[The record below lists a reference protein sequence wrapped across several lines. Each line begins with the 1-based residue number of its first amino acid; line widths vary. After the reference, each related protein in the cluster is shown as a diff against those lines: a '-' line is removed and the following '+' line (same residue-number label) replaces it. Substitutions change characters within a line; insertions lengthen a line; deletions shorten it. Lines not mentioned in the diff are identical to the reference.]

1 MQFIGTFW
9 AMVPPIVTIIMGLAT
24 KKVNLSLI
32 TGLLLGVLLY
42 CGFAPGSSL
51 VTMVSVINESVSSH
65 IGHLLFA
72 VLLGM
77 FVYLITQSGASQSY
91 GEWAV
96 RKLKTK
102 KSSLLATAGLGIL
115 IFVDDYFN
123 CLTVGTVMR
132 PLTDRHKISREKLA
146 YIIDTTAAPVCILAP
161 ISSWAAGVSSSL
173 PPGSDID
180 GFNLFLR
187 TMPMN
192 YYALFSI
199 FMVFLIIIMNF
210 DFGLM
215 KHFEKETMLHP
226 RIEDIAVG
234 KTDDKGTGADPSKA
248 PGNAGSFNASGAGSS
263 SSKVTEGRGRARVF
277 DLLLPVIFLVAA
289 CVFFMAYTG
298 GFFTGEVG
306 LVDAF
311 ANCDAVAACCIGTF
325 LADLFMLFL
334 YVPRKIYTFNQ
345 YMDGLEQGFRNMVPA
360 MLLLS
365 LAWSLGNICGE
376 SYLDAGSFIAGIVDR
391 FNVPLE
397 SMPMFFFIAAIILAF
412 ATGTSW
418 GTFVILIPMEISV
431 FAGADTALMVM
442 TTAAVLG
449 GSVCGDH
456 LSPISDTTILSSAG
470 AQCDHLNHVQTQVI
484 YGALVAAISF
494 LCYILAGVTQNSVL
508 GLIAGTILLVAV
520 LSGLKLRDMRM
531 EKAKE

>member
-1 MQFIGTFW
+1 MRTVGTFW
-9 AMVPPIVTIIMGLAT
+9 ALVPSIVTIIMGLKT

-42 CGFAPGSSL
+42 CGFQPGSSL
-51 VTMVSVINESVSSH
+51 TTLVGVISQSVSEH
-65 IGHLLFA
+65 VGHLLFA

-91 GEWAV
+91 GEWAA
-96 RKLKTK
+96 RKMKTK
-102 KSSLLATAGLGIL
+102 RASLLATAGLGIL

-132 PLTDRHKISREKLA
+132 PLTDRNRISREKLA

-173 PPGSDID
+173 PPDSGID

-187 TMPMN
+187 TMPCN
-192 YYALFSI
+192 YYALLSI
-199 FMVFLIIIMNF
+199 LMVFLLIFLNF
-210 DFGLM
+210 DFGKM
-215 KHFEKETMLHP
+215 KKFEAYTQEHP
-226 RIEDIAVG
+226 KIEDTVSQDTG
-234 KTDDKGTGADPSKA
+234 KS
-248 PGNAGSFNASGAGSS
+248 
-263 SSKVTEGRGRARVF
+263 RAKVF
-277 DLLLPVIFLVAA
+277 DLLLPVVFLVGA

-325 LADLFMLFL
+325 LADIFMLFL
-334 YVPRKIYTFNQ
+334 YVPRKIYTFDQ
-345 YMDGLEQGFRNMVPA
+345 YMEALEKGFHNMVPA
-360 MLLLS
+360 MLLLC
-365 LAWSLGNICGE
+365 LAWSLGNVCSGG
-376 SYLDAGSFIAGIVDR
+376 YLDAGAFISGVVNK
-391 FNVPLE
+391 FHVPLE
-397 SMPMFFFIAAIILAF
+397 SMPMFFFLAALLLSFSI
-412 ATGTSW
+412 GTSW
-418 GTFVILIPMEISV
+418 GTFVILIPMEVSV
-431 FAGADTALMVM
+431 FAGADTALMVL

-470 AQCDHLNHVQTQVI
+470 AQCEHINHVQTQMI

-494 LCYILAGVTQNSVL
+494 ACYILAGITGNSPL
-508 GLIAGTILLVAV
+508 GLLTGAV
-520 LSGLKLRDMRM
+520 LLSVILGALKVKDRRSAAPA
-531 EKAKE
+531 EAAKRSA

>member
-1 MQFIGTFW
+1 MKLIGTFW
-9 AMVPPIVTIIMGLAT
+9 AMVPSFVTIIMGLTT
-24 KKVNLSLI
+24 KDVNLSLI

-51 VTMVSVINESVSSH
+51 VTLVGVINESVSSH

-77 FVYLITQSGASQSY
+77 FVYLITKSGASQSY
-91 GEWAV
+91 GEWAARRV
-96 RKLKTK
+96 KTK
-102 KSSLLATAGLGIL
+102 RASLLATAGLGIL

-132 PLTDRHKISREKLA
+132 PLTDRNRISREKLA

-173 PPGSDID
+173 PPGTDID
-180 GFNLFLR
+180 GFQLFLR
-187 TMPMN
+187 TMPGN

-199 FMVFLIIIMNF
+199 FMVFLIIALNF
-210 DFGLM
+210 DFGPM
-215 KHFEKETMLHP
+215 KKYEAETVAHP
-226 RIEDIAVG
+226 RIEDEEPE
-234 KTDDKGTGADPSKA
+234 TQ
-248 PGNAGSFNASGAGSS
+248 
-263 SSKVTEGRGRARVF
+263 ERGHAKVF
-277 DLLLPVIFLVAA
+277 DLLLPVVFLVAA

-298 GFFTGEVG
+298 GFFTGEVS

-325 LADLFMLFL
+325 LADVFMLLL
-334 YVPRKIYTFNQ
+334 YVPRKIYTFRQ
-345 YMDGLEQGFRNMVPA
+345 YMGALEEGFRNMVPA

-365 LAWSLGNICGE
+365 LAWSLGNICSE
-376 SYLDAGSFIAGIVDR
+376 SYLDAGGFIAGLVND
-391 FNVPLE
+391 FHVPLQ
-397 SMPMFFFIAAIILAF
+397 SMPMFFFLAALILSF
-412 ATGTSW
+412 SIGTSW

-470 AQCDHLNHVQTQVI
+470 AQCDHLRHVQTQFV

-494 LCYILAGVTQNSVL
+494 LCYILAGMTESNLL
-508 GLIAGTILLVAV
+508 GLAAGAVLLVAALFV
-520 LSGLKLRDMRM
+520 LKVRDLRLARSGNGQRS
-531 EKAKE
+531 

>member
-1 MQFIGTFW
+1 
-9 AMVPPIVTIIMGLAT
+9 MVPSIVTIIMGLKT

-42 CGFAPGSSL
+42 CGFAPGTSL
-51 VTMVSVINESVSSH
+51 VTAVTVICDSVSSH

-91 GEWAV
+91 GEWAS
-96 RKLKTK
+96 RRIKTK
-102 KSSLLATAGLGIL
+102 RASLLATAGLGIL

-132 PLTDRHKISREKLA
+132 PLTDRNKISREKLA

-173 PPGSDID
+173 PPDSGID
-180 GFNLFLR
+180 GFQLFLR
-187 TMPMN
+187 TMPNN
-192 YYALFSI
+192 YYALLSI
-199 FMVFLIIIMNF
+199 FMVFLLILLNF
-210 DFGLM
+210 DFGKM
-215 KHFEKETMLHP
+215 KQYETYTQTHP
-226 RIEDIAVG
+226 RIEDVAPMSEG
-234 KTDDKGTGADPSKA
+234 K
-248 PGNAGSFNASGAGSS
+248 
-263 SSKVTEGRGRARVF
+263 GRAKVF

-298 GFFTGEVG
+298 GFFTGEVS

-334 YVPRKIYTFNQ
+334 YVPRKIYTFEQ
-345 YMDGLEQGFRNMVPA
+345 CMDALEKGFHNMVPA

-365 LAWSLGNICGE
+365 LAWSLGSVCSGE
-376 SYLDAGSFIAGIVDR
+376 YLDTGGFIAGVVEE
-391 FNVPLE
+391 FHVSLNL
-397 SMPMFFFIAAIILAF
+397 MPMFFFLAALVLSFSI
-412 ATGTSW
+412 GTSW
-418 GTFVILIPMEISV
+418 GTFVILIPMEVSV
-431 FAGADTALMVM
+431 FAGADSALMVL

-470 AQCDHLNHVQTQVI
+470 AQCDHLNHVRSQLV

-494 LCYILAGVTQNSVL
+494 VCYILAGATGNGAL
-508 GLIAGTILLVAV
+508 GLVTGAVMLTAV
-520 LSGLKLRDMRM
+520 LAVLKLRDRGW
-531 EKAKE
+531 KTAG

>member
-1 MQFIGTFW
+1 MEIIGTFW

-42 CGFAPGSSL
+42 CGFAPGASL
-51 VTMVSVINESVSSH
+51 VTMVGVINESVSSH

-91 GEWAV
+91 GEWAI
-96 RKLKTK
+96 RRLKTK
-102 KSSLLATAGLGIL
+102 RASLLATAGLGVL

-132 PLTDRHKISREKLA
+132 PLTDRNKISREKLA

-173 PPGSDID
+173 PIDSDID
-180 GFNLFLR
+180 GFQLFLR
-187 TMPMN
+187 TMPSN
-192 YYALFSI
+192 YYALLSI
-199 FMVFLIIIMNF
+199 FMVFLLILLNF
-210 DFGLM
+210 DFGKM
-215 KHFEKETMLHP
+215 KHFELETQKHP
-226 RIEDIAVG
+226 RIEDETPQG
-234 KTDDKGTGADPSKA
+234 
-248 PGNAGSFNASGAGSS
+248 
-263 SSKVTEGRGRARVF
+263 EGGGRAKVY
-277 DLLLPVIFLVAA
+277 DLLLPVAFLIAS

-298 GFFTGEVG
+298 GFFTGEVS

-325 LADLFMLFL
+325 LADVFMLIL
-334 YVPRKIYTFNQ
+334 YVPRKIYTFSR
-345 YMDGLEQGFRNMVPA
+345 YMDALEQGFRNMVPA

-365 LAWSLGNICGE
+365 LAWSLGNVCSG
-376 SYLDAGSFIAGIVDR
+376 SYLDAGSFIAGIVER
-391 FNVPLE
+391 FHVSLNL
-397 SMPMFFFIAAIILAF
+397 MPMFFFLAALILSF
-412 ATGTSW
+412 AIGTSW
-418 GTFVILIPMEISV
+418 GTFVILIPMELSV
-431 FAGADTALMVM
+431 FGGADTALMVL

-470 AQCDHLNHVQTQVI
+470 AQCDHLNHVRTQMT

-494 LCYILAGVTQNSVL
+494 VCYILAGATANSAL
-508 GLIAGTILLVAV
+508 GLGAGVVILAAV
-520 LSGLKLRDMRM
+520 LCVLKLRDR
-531 EKAKE
+531 KLAGAAARTNRS

>member
-1 MQFIGTFW
+1 MQLNGTFW

-51 VTMVSVINESVSSH
+51 VTMVNVINESVSSH

-102 KSSLLATAGLGIL
+102 RSSLLATAGLGIL

-132 PLTDRHKISREKLA
+132 PLTDRHRISREKLA

-173 PPGSDID
+173 PPGSDLD

-199 FMVFLIIIMNF
+199 FMVFLIIIMNY
-210 DFGLM
+210 DFGPM

-226 RIEDIAVG
+226 RIEDVAAGAAGGGSDTPDIAAG
-234 KTDDKGTGADPSKA
+234 ARNGGSDTGAVSSQD
-248 PGNAGSFNASGAGSS
+248 SG
-263 SSKVTEGRGRARVF
+263 KRGHARVF

-325 LADLFMLFL
+325 LADLFMLIL

-345 YMDGLEQGFRNMVPA
+345 YMDALEQGFRNMVPA

-376 SYLDAGSFIAGIVDR
+376 SYLDAGSFIAGIVND
-391 FNVPLE
+391 FHVPLE
-397 SMPMFFFIAAIILAF
+397 SMPMFFFIAAIILSF

-456 LSPISDTTILSSAG
+456 LSPISDTTILSSTG
-470 AQCDHLNHVQTQVI
+470 AQCDHLNHVQTQIV
-484 YGALVAAISF
+484 YGALVASISF

-508 GLIAGTILLVAV
+508 GLTAGAVLLAAVLVA
-520 LSGLKLRDMRM
+520 LKLRDMRM
-531 EKAKE
+531 EKAKG